1 MTEKWSR
8 RSALALLGSGAGLL
22 LFDSGASTIFQSER
36 DTSLDTASD
45 PNALL
50 GIDEKSE
57 TRFGT
62 TAVRGLIGNPV
73 TLQVLTNQLGES
85 AKINATITEFKNDGT
100 TNFDLIKNLE
110 PATATTVGDGGTIVV
125 TGDIDANASLDV
137 TETVVLELTAKSANQ
152 SITATREVKFVAD
165 RRSSYWNFDTIGV
178 STDTTVSGRTIGDD
192 GVLGNDGTYTGLVD
206 TSGSRGNF
214 SRVQDQSHVLEA
226 PNSTSYD
233 FTNTNEF
240 TLSIYAFTNGNN
252 ISAVPN
258 TDQVLFDKTGTG
270 TNGLR
275 MFLRRRADSGA
286 GSGTGDIFIS
296 SDGTES
302 KIKQFNEYD
311 PDGDGT
317 SNAWHHVVWVHDNG
331 STPKNRVYVT
341 VDDTGFN
348 GENHLD
354 PAGDVKEFTDD
365 TVGFPTATSA
375 PLRIG
380 NAVDGSNN
388 LAFRWGNAI
397 DEPKVY
403 DFAISKAQVQ
413 NLFDTS
419 KAGAGGGGGNIN
431 P

>member
-1 MTEKWSR
+1 MSSKWSR
-8 RSALALLGSGAGLL
+8 RGALALIGGGTGLL
-22 LFDSGASTIFQSER
+22 LVDLDASNIFRSER
-36 DTSLDTASD
+36 DIDLDTASD

-62 TAVRGLIGNPV
+62 TAVRGLIGGQV

-85 AKINATITEFKNDGT
+85 AEINATITGFRNDDT
-100 TNFDLIKNLE
+100 SFDLIKNLK
-110 PATATTVGDGGTIVV
+110 PATATTVSDGEAIAV
-125 TGDIDANASLDV
+125 TGDVNADASLDV
-137 TETVVLELTAKSANQ
+137 TESVVLELTANSANQ
-152 SITATREVKFVAD
+152 SVTATREVKFVAD

-178 STDTTVSGRTIGDD
+178 SAGTTVDNEAISDEA
-192 GVLGNDGTYTGLVD
+192 VLGNDGEYTGFVD
-206 TSGSRGNF
+206 TSGRTKFG
-214 SRVQDQSHVLEA
+214 RIRDQSHVLEA
-226 PNSTSYD
+226 PDNSSYD
-233 FTNTNEF
+233 FTTTNEF
-240 TLSIYAFTNGNN
+240 TLSLYAFASGNN
-252 ISAVPN
+252 ISAVTN

-302 KIKQFNEYD
+302 EIKKFNEYD

-317 SNAWHHVVWVHDNG
+317 SNAWHHIVWVHDNDA
-331 STPKNRVYVT
+331 SPMNRVYVT
-341 VDDTGFN
+341 VDDTAFN

-365 TVGFPTATSA
+365 TVGFPTSTNA
-375 PLRIG
+375 PLRVG
-380 NAVDGSNN
+380 NAVDSNGN
-388 LAFRWGNAI
+388 LAFRWTNAI
-397 DEPKVY
+397 DEPKLY
-403 DFAISKAQVQ
+403 DFAITEAQVQ

-419 KAGAGGGGGNIN
+419 KAGSGGGGGNIN